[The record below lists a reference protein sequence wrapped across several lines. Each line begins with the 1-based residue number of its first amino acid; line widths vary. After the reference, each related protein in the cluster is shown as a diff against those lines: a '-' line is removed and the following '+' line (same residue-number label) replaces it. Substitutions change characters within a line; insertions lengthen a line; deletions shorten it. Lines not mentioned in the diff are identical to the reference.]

1 MLTTKE
7 KNITWSSSADTK
19 KVLKFNSFLIKILN
33 NLEIKRKVLH
43 EIKHIYKKPIAN
55 ITFHVERQC
64 FPYKTGNRQ
73 NVSSHN
79 SKCLFSPHCTRN
91 PRQCNKTK
99 EEARG
104 QKERSYN

>member
-73 NVSSHN
+73 NVSSHHTVQEILDN
-79 SKCLFSPHCTRN
+79 AIRLKR
-91 PRQCNKTK
+91 RQEDKKKDHTIEK
-99 EEARG
+99 
-104 QKERSYN
+104 